1 MGFKV
6 KPPEGHR
13 GVSRRTFMKLSAAAA
28 GLAAVYPIE
37 FSRHNL
43 QITKHEVLLPKL
55 PDEFRG
61 MKIVQI
67 SDLHFEEYDEAFF
80 LEHVVRL
87 VNGLKPD
94 MVLYT
99 GDFVSYGPFPMSYSR
114 SRIAPCAEILAKTEC
129 PLRFASLGNHDYIV
143 GWKLVRDGLVS
154 HGIPTLVNQ
163 SIPVERGGKRLW
175 ITGLGSAC
183 AMASHPETAIPKSV
197 LRDRESMIVMAHEP
211 DVLPQIA
218 SYGADLMLSG
228 HTHGGQVRL
237 PFVPLFYLPRL
248 GQIYV
253 EGMFR
258 LGNTQMYVNRGIGAV
273 LVPVRLNCRPEITQF
288 TLV

>member
-1 MGFKV
+1 MDTAV
-6 KPPEGHR
+6 APSENR
-13 GVSRRTFMKLSAAAA
+13 RRLSRRTFLKLA
-28 GLAAVYPIE
+28 GAGGTLAAVYPVE

-43 QITKHEVLLPKL
+43 QVEQHNILLPRL
-55 PDEFRG
+55 ADEFRG

-67 SDLHFEEYDEAFF
+67 SDLHFEEFDEAFF
-80 LEHVVRL
+80 VEHAIDV

-94 MVLYT
+94 VVLCT
-99 GDFVSYGPFPMSYSR
+99 GDFVSYGPFPIAYGR
-114 SRIAPCAEILAKTEC
+114 SRIEPCAQIVSRIQC
-129 PLRFASLGNHDYIV
+129 PLRFASLGNHDYVV
-143 GWKLVRDGLVS
+143 GWKRVKAGLES

-163 SIPVERGGKRLW
+163 AIPLERGGKRLW
-175 ITGLGSAC
+175 VVGLGSAC
-183 AMASHPETAIPKSV
+183 ASASHPDTAIPKSV
-197 LRDRESMIVMAHEP
+197 LRNGEPMVVMSHEP

-237 PFVPLFYLPRL
+237 PFVPLFYLPPL
-248 GQIYV
+248 GRIYV

-273 LVPVRLNCRPEITQF
+273 GLPVRLNCRPEITQF
-288 TLV
+288 TLI